1 MSPDEIQLR
10 QLVALER
17 IASVRGTYLVN
28 DAVAVAK
35 DFSEFFVCEDTIIA
49 SLLENGDNFLVTP
62 GGGEVKSKYIADPA
76 IALKAGTIV
85 TCNNGKFT
93 GITLTSGS
101 VNLILL

>member
-17 IASVRGTYLVN
+17 IASVRGTFLVN
-28 DAVAVAK
+28 TALVSVNTK
-35 DFSEFFVCEDTIIA
+35 EFSEFFVCEDTVVSA
-49 SLLENGDNFLVTP
+49 LLENNGGDVRA
-62 GGGEVKSKYIADPA
+62 KYGIVGAT
-76 IALKAGTIV
+76 LKAGTIV

>member
-17 IASVRGTYLVN
+17 IASVRGTFLVN
-28 DAVAVAK
+28 TALVPVNTK
-35 DFSEFFVCEDTIIA
+35 EFSEFFVCEDTVVSA
-49 SLLENGDNFLVTP
+49 LLENG
-62 GGGEVKSKYIADPA
+62 GGDVRAKYGRVGAT
-76 IALKAGTIV
+76 LKAGTIV